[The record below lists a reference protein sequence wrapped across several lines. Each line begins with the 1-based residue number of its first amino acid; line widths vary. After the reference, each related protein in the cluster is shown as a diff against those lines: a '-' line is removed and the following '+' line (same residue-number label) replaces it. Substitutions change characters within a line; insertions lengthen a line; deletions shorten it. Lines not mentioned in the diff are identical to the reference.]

1 MKEYILTDAAPA
13 PIGPYSQ
20 AIRFGAY
27 LFCSGQV
34 ALDPKSGT
42 LKNASIEEETRQAI
56 ANLSEVL
63 KAGGTSLSNVI
74 KTTVFLI
81 DMNDFATVNTIYAE
95 AFDSAKPARSTV
107 AVAALPKGARVEIE
121 AIATISPA

>member
-1 MKEYILTDAAPA
+1 MKEHILTDAAPA

-34 ALDPKSGT
+34 ALDPKSGV

-95 AFDSAKPARSTV
+95 AFDSAKPARTTV